1 MKVCPLLVRL
11 QSKGGYYLRAATNN
25 DFTVCPPERALRKCT
40 KKVVVFYLFDQGVA
54 TVCHSSSFFNGYQ
67 VCFMPYSQFPTFAL
81 CQIDL
86 TKNHAIAQKS
96 NTLNEKKVEKLVK
109 LSFNQKFCEIFL
121 QVLKISVKP
130 SEFTF
135 SAKFERETHKIK
147 SEKVR

>member
-1 MKVCPLLVRL
+1 
-11 QSKGGYYLRAATNN
+11 
-25 DFTVCPPERALRKCT
+25 
-40 KKVVVFYLFDQGVA
+40 
-54 TVCHSSSFFNGYQ
+54 
-67 VCFMPYSQFPTFAL
+67 MPYSQFPTFAL

>member
-1 MKVCPLLVRL
+1 MSPIAIRSHGTPWDPLRM
-11 QSKGGYYLRAATNN
+11 S
-25 DFTVCPPERALRKCT
+25 
-40 KKVVVFYLFDQGVA
+40 
-54 TVCHSSSFFNGYQ
+54 H
-67 VCFMPYSQFPTFAL
+67 
-81 CQIDL
+81 
-86 TKNHAIAQKS
+86 
-96 NTLNEKKVEKLVK
+96 TLNEKKVEKLVK